1 MACSQNGGEFFPM
14 IYRIGEIDGRSKVLH
29 GNGMLG
35 REDGLYGAVSFAYQ
49 G

>member
-1 MACSQNGGEFFPM
+1 M
-14 IYRIGEIDGRSKVLH
+14 ILIFKVLH
-29 GNGMLG
+29 GRGMFG